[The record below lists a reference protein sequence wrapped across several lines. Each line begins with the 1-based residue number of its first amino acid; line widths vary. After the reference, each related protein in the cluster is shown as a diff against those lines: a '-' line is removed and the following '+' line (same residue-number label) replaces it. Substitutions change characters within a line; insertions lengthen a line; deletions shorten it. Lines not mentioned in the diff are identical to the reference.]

1 MDIFK
6 VVETLQSFPDNPV
19 FAEAAR
25 ILVEQGEHI
34 VDLENKLGGWI
45 PVSLGLL
52 PEEYVSVLVC
62 IPTEAPLP
70 IVKEAYLANGSWS
83 TKTWIYQRS
92 EVAYWMHMPQPPEE
106 VQRWLKSQRF

>member
-25 ILVEQGEHI
+25 LLVEQGERI

-45 PVSLGLL
+45 PVSLGFL
-52 PEEYVSVLVC
+52 PEEYVSVLVY

-70 IVKEAYLANGSWS
+70 TVKEAYLANGCWS
-83 TKTWIYQRS
+83 TKTWFYSRW
-92 EVAYWMHMPQPPEE
+92 EVTHWRHMPSPPEG
-106 VQRWLKSQRF
+106 V

>member
-1 MDIFK
+1 MDILK
-6 VVETLQSFPDNPV
+6 IVETLQSFPDDPV

-25 ILVEQGEHI
+25 LLVEQGERI

-52 PEEYVSVLVC
+52 PEEYVSVLVY

-70 IVKEAYLANGSWS
+70 TVKEAYLANNCWS
-83 TKTWIYQRS
+83 TKSWIYRRS
-92 EVAYWMHMPQPPEE
+92 DIAYWMPMPPPPEE
-106 VQRWLKSQRF
+106 VQH